1 MTPHTAPATLSFD
14 LLLKDLTV
22 LTGDPDQPLITEA
35 AIGISGSQLAFIGKT
50 AALPKGYQAARTLSL
65 PDRVITPGLVNV
77 HTHAI
82 LTMVRGV
89 AEDLGFAPAY
99 TPGIPHGHDVTPDE
113 ARALARL
120 GALEAMQ
127 FGSTLINDTYVH
139 ADLTMEAMAELGL
152 RVYSCGRIHDVDF
165 AGVADSIWTHHDSI
179 GDKTLTEALELAQR
193 WQGKFNGRTGVQL
206 AAHAPDT
213 CSDRFL
219 KRIAHA
225 AAEYDLRVTTHLA
238 QSQTE
243 VAQIRRR
250 SNMTPAELLEDVGL
264 LNHRLTA
271 AHCLYMTK
279 SDIARAGR
287 AGITVAH
294 IPKGNA
300 TGGTM
305 APTPELRAA
314 GAHLALGTDNMH
326 ADMVEVM
333 RWALAIGRIQL
344 GAVASDWQPADALQ
358 MATLN
363 GARAMGLE
371 DKIGSLVVGKQADL
385 VVFDFRRAHLTPAV
399 NPLGNIVHVAH
410 GRDVEI
416 VVVDGTVVVEDGTAT
431 LVDAER
437 IRHEAKRAAQ
447 ALWDRAS

>member
-1 MTPHTAPATLSFD
+1 MQDALKLD
-14 LLLKDLTV
+14 LLIKHPTII
-22 LTGDPDQPLITEA
+22 TGDHLQPVLEDG
-35 AIGISGSQLAFIGKT
+35 AIGIVHSKIEFICKV
-50 AALPKGYQAARTLSL
+50 ADLPENIQATRTLSL
-65 PDRVITPGLVNV
+65 KDRVIIPGLINV

-82 LTMVRGV
+82 LSMVRGV

-127 FGSTLINDTYVH
+127 FGSTLINDSYVH
-139 ADLTMEAMAELGL
+139 AEHTMQAMAELGL

-165 AGVADSIWTHHDSI
+165 SGVADSRWEHYDEI
-179 GDKTLTEALELAQR
+179 GDKTLSEALELAQR
-193 WQGKFNGRTGVQL
+193 WKGKFNGRTGVQL

-219 KRIAHA
+219 RRIAQA
-225 AAEYDLRVTTHLA
+225 ASYYDLRVTTHLA
-238 QSQTE
+238 QSKTE

-250 SNMTPAELLEDVGL
+250 SNKTPAELLEDVGL
-264 LNHRLTA
+264 LNDHLTA
-271 AHCLYMTK
+271 AHCLYMTD
-279 SDIARAGR
+279 SDIDRAGR

-305 APTPELRAA
+305 APTPRMRAA
-314 GAHLALGTDNMH
+314 GAHIALGTDNMH
-326 ADMVEVM
+326 GDMVEVM

-344 GAVASDWQPADALQ
+344 GHVAPDWQPADALQ
-358 MATLN
+358 MATMN

-371 DKIGSLVVGKQADL
+371 AKIGSLEPGKQADL
-385 VVFDFRRAHLTPAV
+385 VVFDFRRAHLTPNV
-399 NPLGNIVHVAH
+399 NPLGNIVHVGQ

-416 VVVDGTVVVEDGTAT
+416 VIVDGEIVVEDGTST
-431 LVDAER
+431 RVDAQE
-437 IRHEAKRAAQ
+437 IRYEAQRAAQ
-447 ALWDRAS
+447 ALWARAS

>member
-1 MTPHTAPATLSFD
+1 MTTHSAIAPSFD

-22 LTGDPDQPLITEA
+22 LTGDPQQPLITDA
-35 AIGISGSQLAFIGKT
+35 AIGIVGSQLAYVGKVSS
-50 AALPKGYQAARTLSL
+50 LPKNYQAKRTLSL
-65 PDRVITPGLVNV
+65 PDRVVTPGLVNV

-99 TPGIPHGHDVTPDE
+99 TPGIPHGHDVSPDE

-165 AGVADSIWTHHDSI
+165 SGVADSVWNHHDAI
-179 GDKTLTEALELAQR
+179 GEKTLNEALELAQR
-193 WQGKFNGRTGVQL
+193 WRGKYNGRTGVQL

-219 KRIAHA
+219 KSIAQA
-225 AAEYDLRVTTHLA
+225 AAEHDLRVTTHLA
-238 QSQTE
+238 QSKTE

-271 AHCLYMTK
+271 AHCLYMTE

-287 AGITVAH
+287 AAITVAH

-305 APTPELRAA
+305 APTPQLRAA

-333 RWALAIGRIQL
+333 RWALAIGRIQV
-344 GAVASDWQPADALQ
+344 GAVNSDWQPADVLQ
-358 MATLN
+358 MATIN

-371 DKIGSLVVGKQADL
+371 DKIGSLVVCKQADL

-399 NPLGNIVHVAH
+399 NPLGNIVHVGQ
-410 GRDVEI
+410 GRDVELVLVDGVI
-416 VVVDGTVVVEDGTAT
+416 VVEGGTAS
-431 LVDAER
+431 LVDAEK
-437 IRHEAKRAAQ
+437 IRQEAKQAAK
-447 ALWDRAS
+447 ALWARAS